1 MSAEDTTNPTPFTE
15 REIERA
21 SENYN
26 HQVSL
31 MEAIAEAFAETGLTY
46 AEFAKQFEASEEYV
60 TELLTLER
68 APNLT
73 ELRYLA
79 NELGLVIN
87 YTVEVK

>member
-1 MSAEDTTNPTPFTE
+1 MTAEDINPTPFTE

-31 MEAIAEAFAETGLTY
+31 MEVIAEAYAETGLTY
-46 AEFAKQFEASEEYV
+46 AEFAKKFEATEEYI
-60 TELLTLER
+60 TEILTLVR

-87 YTVEVK
+87 YTVEVR

>member
-1 MSAEDTTNPTPFTE
+1 MSTDDINPVPFTE

-26 HQVSL
+26 NQVSL
-31 MEAIAEAFAETGLTY
+31 MEAIVEAFAETGLSY
-46 AEFAKQFEASEEYV
+46 AEFAKTFEASEEYI
-60 TELLTLER
+60 TEILTLER

-87 YTVEVK
+87 YTIEVK